1 MRQNVFNKLVWLFL
15 AVALS
20 ACSGALD
27 SSGGGVSGGGP
38 VGGQLSEGTL
48 GSQSNIQQMGDGCLS
63 PYAIKFSGWVGDPS
77 WYILEK
83 DQKNFPSP
91 GIIVKSAKEPIVNE
105 EICKDC
111 EGKTVR
117 VIDMGDPDF
126 NPFQEKIDFGML
138 MTRIWKHG
146 LKPEEIA
153 QARYQDFTVS
163 AVGDVSFKGLAIDPM
178 HVYVLLLA
186 NKAAVPVT
194 QPTAFGSEEE
204 FYAMTACSPHP
215 EGHPFWRLSAFQ
227 ARFSEPGG
235 FPKVPLSDPNDKQV
249 IPKGLSEISDTAIQQ
264 AQPQAEKK
272 PVEIEA
278 VPVDPELLKLKE
290 QEEP

>member
-27 SSGGGVSGGGP
+27 SSGGGVTGGGP
-38 VGGQLSEGTL
+38 VGGQLAEGTL
-48 GSQSNIQQMGDGCLS
+48 GSQSNIQQMGDECLS
-63 PYAIKFSGWVGDPS
+63 PYTIKFSGGGGDPS

-83 DQKNFPSP
+83 DQKNFPNP
-91 GIIVKSAKEPIVNE
+91 GIIVKSAKEPIIND

-126 NPFQEKIDFGML
+126 NPFHEKMDFSML

-194 QPTAFGSEEE
+194 QPTAFGSEDE
-204 FYAMTACSPHP
+204 FYAMTACSMHP
-215 EGHPFWRLSAFQ
+215 EGHPFWRLAAFQ
-227 ARFSEPGG
+227 ARFNEPGS
-235 FPKVPLSDPNDKQV
+235 FPKAPLGNPDDNKIDLKGISELQAPAVQPAHPQV
-249 IPKGLSEISDTAIQQ
+249 D
-264 AQPQAEKK
+264 KK
-272 PVEIEA
+272 PLEVEA